1 MDFRFS
7 IFAICQDTRVTG
19 KAHRARRGGMS
30 SRNPMSGGPTQERP
44 LPFRIGFPSHCAVR
58 RSLAWLR
65 APPDL
70 QARRGLGR

>member
-30 SRNPMSGGPTQERP
+30 SR
-44 LPFRIGFPSHCAVR
+44 IGFPSHCSVR

-70 QARRGLGR
+70 QALRGLGR

>member
-7 IFAICQDTRVTG
+7 IFAICQDTRHTTT
-19 KAHRARRGGMS
+19 AHRARRGGMS
-30 SRNPMSGGPTQERP
+30 SR
-44 LPFRIGFPSHCAVR
+44 IGSPSHCAVR

-70 QARRGLGR
+70 QALRGLGR